1 MSMETKEELINNVKE
16 WIKVDNDIMHFQKQ
30 IKESKI
36 KKKQLTD
43 RLMTVMKKNEIE
55 CFDINGGALI
65 YKKTVTNRAING
77 KMLLATLQDYYKNK
91 PQVAEELTKHI
102 LDNREESVKET
113 IRRKIEK

>member
-1 MSMETKEELINNVKE
+1 MSMDTKDELIKNVKE
-16 WIKVDNDIMHFQKQ
+16 WIQIDNDISAFQKE
-30 IKESKI
+30 IRDRKL

-43 RLMTVMKKNEIE
+43 RLVTVMKKNEIE

-65 YKKTVTNRAING
+65 YKKTTTKRAING

-91 PQVAEELTKHI
+91 PQIAEELTKHI
-102 LDNREESVKET
+102 LDNREETVKET